1 MKLKDFADIVKG
13 TIIGNPDTEIT
24 GVSGII
30 DAVKGDITFVAS
42 PRFLKQVYESKASC
56 IIVKNR
62 IEDLSTDQLKVQNP
76 YFAFA
81 KAIEQFYPRTLFR
94 PGISES
100 AIIADSAVVSRSA
113 SVFPFAYISD
123 NVSIGDGTVI
133 MPGVFIGERTTLGNN
148 CLIYPQVVIRE
159 HIKIGDRV
167 TIHSGSVIGSDG
179 FGYVFEDGEHHKI
192 PQVGNVIIEDAVEIG
207 ANVSVDR
214 ATLGST
220 VIGRGSKIDNQVQIA
235 HNVRIGEHSILVAQV
250 AIGGSCEIGN
260 YVTLA
265 GQVGV
270 ADHTSVES
278 GTVIGAR
285 SGIAGR
291 VTKGAYAGSPAIPH
305 KNWLRSQS
313 LYAKLPELNR
323 KIKEL
328 EERLKTLEKGD
339 TV

>member
-1 MKLKDFADIVKG
+1 MKLKDFADIVNG
-13 TIIGNPDTEIT
+13 TVIGNPDTEIT
-24 GVSGII
+24 GVAGITE
-30 DAVKGDITFVAS
+30 AAKGDITFVAS
-42 PRFLKQVYESKASC
+42 PRFRKQAYETNASC
-56 IIVKNR
+56 IIVKDL
-62 IEDLSTDQLKVQNP
+62 IENLPTDQLTVQNP

-81 KAIEQFYPRTLFR
+81 KAIEQFYPSAPFS
-94 PGISES
+94 PGRSES
-100 AIIADSAVVSRSA
+100 AMIADSAVISSHA
-113 SVFPFAYISD
+113 TIFPFAYISEH
-123 NVSIGDGTVI
+123 VSIGEGTVI
-133 MPGVFIGERTTLGNN
+133 MPGVFIGEQTAIGDN

-159 HIKIGDRV
+159 RIQIGSRV
-167 TIHSGSVIGSDG
+167 IIHSGTVIGSDG

-192 PQVGNVIIEDAVEIG
+192 SQVGNVIIEDAVEIG

-220 VIGRGSKIDNQVQIA
+220 VIGRGTKIDNQVQIA
-235 HNVRIGEHSILVAQV
+235 HNVRIGAHSLLVAQV
-250 AIGGSCEIGN
+250 AIGGSCEIGA

-270 ADHTSVES
+270 ADHTSIES

-291 VTKGAYAGSPAIPH
+291 VAKGAYAGSPAIPH
-305 KNWLRSQS
+305 KNWLRAQS

-328 EERLKTLEKGD
+328 EKRLKTLEKGD
-339 TV
+339 TS